1 MAHPTF
7 PTPNSDTIK
16 LPEPKL
22 ANISTE
28 LILYFVFMKLL
39 IIEDEPQL
47 LKSLE
52 DFASEERFIYDSAT
66 RFQSAMERIS
76 LYNYD
81 CIILDINLPDGSGF
95 DLLET
100 LYEGGKTDGVII
112 LSARDSLDDKLKGL
126 GLGADDY
133 LTKPFYFSELNARIK
148 AIIRRKQFKTNKLV
162 HFANLVIE
170 PDQYLVGVNDLE
182 NHILFTKK
190 EYAILT
196 YLINNHKRVISKV
209 SLAEYIWGDYVDEA
223 QSFDFLFSQI
233 RNLKRKLKDAGA
245 EVEINNI
252 YGVGYQI
259 KAL

>member
-1 MAHPTF
+1 
-7 PTPNSDTIK
+7 
-16 LPEPKL
+16 
-22 ANISTE
+22 
-28 LILYFVFMKLL
+28 MKLL
-39 IIEDEPQL
+39 IVEDDQEL
-47 LKSLE
+47 LLSLK
-52 DFASEERFIYDSAT
+52 DFASKEGFIFDAVADLQDAMVRIALYD
-66 RFQSAMERIS
+66 
-76 LYNYD
+76 YD

-95 DLLET
+95 NLLET
-100 LYEGGKTDGVII
+100 LYQKGKTDGVII

-162 HFANLVIE
+162 RFANLVIE
-170 PDQYLVGVNDLE
+170 PDQYLVGINNLE
-182 NHILFTKK
+182 NLISFTKK

-196 YLINNHKRVISKV
+196 HLINNHKRVITKV

-233 RNLKRKLKDAGA
+233 RNLKRKLKEAGA
-245 EVEINNI
+245 QVEINNI
-252 YGVGYQI
+252 YGIGYQI

>member
-1 MAHPTF
+1 
-7 PTPNSDTIK
+7 
-16 LPEPKL
+16 
-22 ANISTE
+22 
-28 LILYFVFMKLL
+28 MKLL
-39 IIEDEPQL
+39 IVEDEPQL

-52 DFASEERFIYDSAT
+52 EFADDEGFLYDTASNF
-66 RFQSAMERIS
+66 REGMERIG

-81 CIILDINLPDGSGF
+81 CIVLDINLPDGSGF
-95 DLLET
+95 DLLER
-100 LYEGGKTDGVII
+100 LYKEGKTDGVII
-112 LSARDSLDDKLKGL
+112 LSARNSLDDKLKGL

-162 HFANLVIE
+162 RFANLVIE
-170 PDQYLVGVNDLE
+170 PDQYLVGVNNLE
-182 NHILFTKK
+182 NLISFTKK

-196 YLINNHKRVISKV
+196 HLINNHKRVITKV

-245 EVEINNI
+245 QVEINNI

-259 KAL
+259 QAL

>member
-1 MAHPTF
+1 
-7 PTPNSDTIK
+7 
-16 LPEPKL
+16 
-22 ANISTE
+22 
-28 LILYFVFMKLL
+28 MKLL
-39 IIEDEPQL
+39 IVEDEQTL
-47 LKSLE
+47 LLDLE
-52 DFASEERFIYDSAT
+52 DFASKEGFTCDSTTGLEA
-66 RFQSAMERIS
+66 ALERIS

-100 LYEGGKTDGVII
+100 LYKEGKTDGVII
-112 LSARDSLDDKLKGL
+112 LSARGSLDDKLKGL

-170 PDQYLVGVNDLE
+170 PDQYMIGVNDLE
-182 NHILFTKK
+182 NPISFTKK

-196 YLINNHKRVISKV
+196 YLINNHKRVITKV

-233 RNLKRKLKDAGA
+233 RNLKRKLKDAGVQ
-245 EVEINNI
+245 VEINNI

-259 KAL
+259 QAL

>member
-1 MAHPTF
+1 
-7 PTPNSDTIK
+7 
-16 LPEPKL
+16 
-22 ANISTE
+22 
-28 LILYFVFMKLL
+28 MKLL
-39 IIEDEPQL
+39 IVEDELEL

-52 DFASEERFIYDSAT
+52 DFASKEGYMYDSSEGLH
-66 RFQSAMERIS
+66 SALEHIA

-81 CIILDINLPDGSGF
+81 CIVLDINLPDGNGF
-95 DLLET
+95 DLLES
-100 LYEGGKTDGVII
+100 LYKEGKTNGVII

-162 HFANLVIE
+162 RFANLIIE

-182 NHILFTKK
+182 NLISFTKK

-196 YLINNHKRVISKV
+196 HLINNHKRVISKV

-245 EVEINNI
+245 QVEISNI

>member
-1 MAHPTF
+1 MK
-7 PTPNSDTIK
+7 I
-16 LPEPKL
+16 
-22 ANISTE
+22 
-28 LILYFVFMKLL
+28 LIV
-39 IIEDEPQL
+39 EDEPEL

-52 DFASEERFIYDSAT
+52 DFASKEGFIHDSAT
-66 RFQSAMERIS
+66 GFQSAMERIY
-76 LYNYD
+76 LYDYD
-81 CIILDINLPDGSGF
+81 CIILDINLPDGNGF
-95 DLLET
+95 NLLET
-100 LYEGGKTDGVII
+100 LYKDTKTDGVII

-162 HFANLVIE
+162 RFANLVVD
-170 PDQYLVGVNDLE
+170 PDQFMVRVNDSVNNFE
-182 NHILFTKK
+182 NTISFTKK

-196 YLINNHKRVISKV
+196 HLINNHKRVISKV

-233 RNLKRKLKDAGA
+233 RNLKRKLKVAGA
-245 EVEINNI
+245 HVEINNI

-259 KAL
+259 QPL

>member
-1 MAHPTF
+1 
-7 PTPNSDTIK
+7 
-16 LPEPKL
+16 
-22 ANISTE
+22 
-28 LILYFVFMKLL
+28 MKLL
-39 IIEDEPQL
+39 IVEDEPQL

-52 DFASEERFIYDSAT
+52 EFADDEGFLYDTASNF
-66 RFQSAMERIS
+66 REGMERIG

-81 CIILDINLPDGSGF
+81 CIVLDINLPDGSGF
-95 DLLET
+95 DLLER
-100 LYEGGKTDGVII
+100 LYKEGKTDGVII
-112 LSARDSLDDKLKGL
+112 LSARHSRDDKLKGL

-162 HFANLVIE
+162 RFANLVIE
-170 PDQYLVGVNDLE
+170 PDQYLVGVNNLE
-182 NHILFTKK
+182 NLISFTKK

-196 YLINNHKRVISKV
+196 HLINNHKRVITKV

-245 EVEINNI
+245 QVEINNI

-259 KAL
+259 QAL